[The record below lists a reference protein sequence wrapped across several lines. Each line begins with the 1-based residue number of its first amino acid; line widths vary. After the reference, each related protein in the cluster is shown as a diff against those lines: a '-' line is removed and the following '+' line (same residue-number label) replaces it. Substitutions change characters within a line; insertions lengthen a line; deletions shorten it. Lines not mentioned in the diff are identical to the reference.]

1 MSVLSWRLFLY
12 FFYHWPSFDFFYLSL
27 TIIWMVFVFFNSC
40 TIGRH
45 SIVICFL
52 YFFYHWPS
60 FDWCSFS
67 LFFFY
72 HWPSFTW
79 CFLSSKNFFCQR
91 QKHFAKTFKIYQ
103 LPSCYIEVETTKLF
117 MQRRG
122 NIHIILMWVLLEFEN
137 VVSPDICLWLY
148 GLWYANKDSDC
159 Y

>member
-1 MSVLSWRLFLY
+1 MSVLSWRLLLY

-27 TIIWMVFVFFNSC
+27 TIIWMVFVFFNSF

-45 SIVICFL
+45 SIGICFL

-67 LFFFY
+67 LFFFIID
-72 HWPSFTW
+72 HHSLGVSF
-79 CFLSSKNFFCQR
+79 LFCQR

-122 NIHIILMWVLLEFEN
+122 KNYPYVSITRIRECSIFRYLFMIIRIMV
-137 VVSPDICLWLY
+137 C
-148 GLWYANKDSDC
+148 K
-159 Y
+159 

>member
-27 TIIWMVFVFFNSC
+27 TITWMVFVFFNSF

-45 SIVICFL
+45 SIGICFL

-67 LFFFY
+67 LFFFIID
-72 HWPSFTW
+72 HHSLGVSF
-79 CFLSSKNFFCQR
+79 LFCQR

-122 NIHIILMWVLLEFEN
+122 KNYPYVSITRIREFSIFRYLFMIIRIMV
-137 VVSPDICLWLY
+137 C
-148 GLWYANKDSDC
+148 K
-159 Y
+159 

>member
-1 MSVLSWRLFLY
+1 MSVLSWRLLLY

-27 TIIWMVFVFFNSC
+27 TIIWMVFVFFNSF

-45 SIVICFL
+45 SIGICFL

-67 LFFFY
+67 LFFFIID
-72 HWPSFTW
+72 HHSRGVSF
-79 CFLSSKNFFCQR
+79 LFCQR

-103 LPSCYIEVETTKLF
+103 LPSCYIEVETAKLF

-122 NIHIILMWVLLEFEN
+122 NIYIILMWVLLEFEN
-137 VVSPDICLWLY
+137 VVSSDICLWLY